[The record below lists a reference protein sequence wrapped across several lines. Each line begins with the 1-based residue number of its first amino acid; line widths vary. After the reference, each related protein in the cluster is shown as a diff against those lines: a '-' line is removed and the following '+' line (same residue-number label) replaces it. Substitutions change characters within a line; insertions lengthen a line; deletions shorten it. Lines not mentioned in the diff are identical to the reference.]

1 MRVFTL
7 VMFFCFT
14 TFLVVPTVVSIIN
27 HDADISVFFDLEED
41 SNEKEVA
48 SKEVKMAQEI
58 HNYNLVVYYNIP
70 NGNKIIIYHDAIIS
84 NNYTPIFSPP
94 PELI

>member
-58 HNYNLVVYYNIP
+58 HNYNL
-70 NGNKIIIYHDAIIS
+70 S
-84 NNYTPIFSPP
+84 
-94 PELI
+94 